1 VGRPPSPRRPC
12 RRRGEE
18 ISRASC
24 LLLGV
29 WLETTTKSRRW
40 CVALRVVICR
50 DVVVVRGLMVG
61 LDGPI
66 LRLPIRITR
75 SRPSQ

>member
-1 VGRPPSPRRPC
+1 
-12 RRRGEE
+12 
-18 ISRASC
+18 
-24 LLLGV
+24 
-29 WLETTTKSRRW
+29 
-40 CVALRVVICR
+40 VALRVVICR